1 MCNMLARALA
11 ERPEISTKFAVSFF
25 HMDAKEVLEQAN
37 ASAKL
42 HRTVQT
48 LSANTKYGG
57 IWRYTLKLE
66 QASLDNY
73 ACSFNE

>member
-1 MCNMLARALA
+1 MSKGSGETVHMCNMLARALA
-11 ERPEISTKFAVSFF
+11 ERPGISTKFAVSFF

-42 HRTVQT
+42 NRTVQT

-57 IWRYTLKLE
+57 I
-66 QASLDNY
+66 
-73 ACSFNE
+73 